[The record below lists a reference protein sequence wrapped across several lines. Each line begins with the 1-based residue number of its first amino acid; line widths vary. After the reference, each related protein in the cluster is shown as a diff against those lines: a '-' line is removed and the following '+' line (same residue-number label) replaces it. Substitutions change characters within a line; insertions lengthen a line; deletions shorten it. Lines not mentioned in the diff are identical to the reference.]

1 MNEKLRKRERVVRTV
16 PSWFTLGNA
25 ICGFTAIICA
35 ASLTKGVLW
44 SSGLIMLA
52 MVCDAFDGRVAR
64 KMGTT
69 SSIGAQLDSLSD
81 AVSFGIAPAFVF
93 YQLFAQGLSHSFLW
107 LVSVLYLGCAVVRLA
122 RFNTETTDASEE
134 AHRWFSGL
142 PSTMAALVVCAGVW
156 LSYASG
162 WFATLF
168 GVAPA
173 IVEPALAYA
182 ISATTAAASLL
193 MVSRIRFPHINGII
207 YLLRRGK

>member
-1 MNEKLRKRERVVRTV
+1 MSEKLKKRERVAATV

-25 ICGFTAIICA
+25 ICGFTALLCA
-35 ASLTKGVLW
+35 ASLSKGVLW
-44 SSGLIMLA
+44 STGLIVLA

-69 SSIGAQLDSLSD
+69 SNIGAQLDSLSD

-93 YQLFAQGLSHSFLW
+93 YQLFAHDLSHSFLW

-142 PSTMAALVVCAGVW
+142 PSTMAALVVCVGVW
-156 LSYASG
+156 LTYASG
-162 WFATLF
+162 WLSALTGASPVTVATW
-168 GVAPA
+168 
-173 IVEPALAYA
+173 IAYA
-182 ISATTAAASLL
+182 ISAATAAASLL
-193 MVSRIRFPHINGII
+193 MVSRIRFPHINGLI
-207 YLLRRGK
+207 YLLRRSK